1 MGKTYL
7 FLVFFLL
14 PFISKAQSQTDNWFF
29 GIESGIKFTPQNIS
43 LQERSSIQTLSG
55 CASFSNY
62 KRELLFYTNGETVW
76 NSNHEIM
83 ENGDGLSGEIE
94 NTQNSVIVPKPGSS
108 TIYYLFTTR
117 RNNSSEFTAGVR
129 YSEIEISTEY
139 PLGKVISKNAFL
151 DTFFTEKITAIY
163 SEDGNS
169 IYVITFGTEI
179 GDSNAPFDTISTYTV
194 TSSGV
199 SRRTITKVPE
209 ASSRS
214 SKGMIKASPD
224 GKIIAIAI
232 HDFNDEEGICLLDF
246 NKTNGEITFR
256 RRLSMNIGPGVWCVP
271 YGLEFS
277 QNSQILYYS
286 GLLNSGN
293 NSILRQTPIRETG
306 QPINIAFSDRE
317 NFGNLQLASNGK
329 IYIGKTFKNE
339 EQSPANTIAV
349 INSPEIEGLGCN
361 YQRGVLNLTPMSITL
376 GVPNFIT
383 NLFQSKIFT
392 ENQCYVDPFT
402 FRSESY
408 TNITNIDWDFG
419 DGNTANGLN
428 VTHRYTSPGNYIV
441 EAILS
446 LSNNTKTSIY
456 TEVTAYEL
464 PVLTSGQE
472 LVECDDDTD
481 GITTFNLFSIQSKI
495 TNPELNED
503 LFFYL
508 SQDDLTN
515 DVRITNPENFQ
526 NSTPNQE
533 IFVKVVNENGCF
545 ETTSFTISS
554 KFVQLSNIQDFFACE
569 DSDTI
574 NGDGKGAFDMA
585 EIESSI
591 RNQLNI
597 PSSTTLS
604 FFNSKLDAQTNTNPI
619 INTFISASTTLFV
632 KGQEADLSCAGI
644 QSFNVIVNSPLPINL
659 QNTYTICYNP
669 LVKPP
674 VTLFAGSNFNRF
686 EWRNDANAILSTSS
700 NFTLTQVGNYSLTV
714 YKTENGIE
722 CSNSK
727 RFTVINPE
735 PPTFSI
741 IDVNT
746 EDETNNIVTIAVNGN
761 STYEFSLDNIN
772 YFGNA
777 LNFTFTN
784 VDAGLQTVYVRDIN
798 NCEQAI
804 STKVSVI
811 GFKKYFTP
819 NGDGENDYWTI
830 SGLDASNFKSVNVQ
844 IFDRFG
850 KNIFSII
857 DFNSLGWDGNYNGK
871 PLIENNYWYKA
882 TIVDNDDNVIQ
893 KSGNFSLLRN

>member
-1 MGKTYL
+1 MGKIF
-7 FLVFFLL
+7 FLLAFFLL
-14 PFISKAQSQTDNWFF
+14 PFYAISQSQTDNWFF
-29 GIESGIKFTPQNIS
+29 GIESGIKFTPANIS
-43 LQERSSIQTLSG
+43 LQPQSSIQTPSG
-55 CASFSNY
+55 CTAFSNF

-83 ENGDGLSGEIE
+83 ENGEELSGELE
-94 NTQNSVIVPKPGSS
+94 NTQNSVIVPKPGSN
-108 TIYYLFTTR
+108 TNFYLFTTR
-117 RNNSSEFTAGVR
+117 ITNSSPHTAGVR
-129 YSEIEISTEY
+129 YSEIEISAQY
-139 PLGKVISKNAFL
+139 PLGRVINKNVFL
-151 DTFFTEKITAIY
+151 DIFFTEKISAIY

-169 IYVITFGTEI
+169 IYVIAFGTETSSSS
-179 GDSNAPFDTISTYTV
+179 DAFDTLSTYKV
-194 TSSGV
+194 DENGV
-199 SRRTITKVPE
+199 SRRTVTKIPE
-209 ASSRS
+209 ASSQS

-224 GKIIAIAI
+224 GNTIAIAI
-232 HDFNDEEGICLLDF
+232 HDFNDQEGICLLDF
-246 NKTNGEITFR
+246 NRTNGEITFR
-256 RRLSMNIGPGVWCVP
+256 RKLSMNIGPGVWCVP

-277 QNSQILYYS
+277 QNSQILYYT
-286 GLLNSGN
+286 GLLNSRS
-293 NSILRQTPIRETG
+293 NSILRQTPVRENG
-306 QPINIAFSDRE
+306 QPINLAFSDRE
-317 NFGNLQLASNGK
+317 SFGNLQLASNGK
-329 IYIGKTFKNE
+329 IYMGKTFKNE
-339 EQSPANTIAV
+339 EQSPSNTIAV
-349 INSPEIEGLGCN
+349 INFPEIEGLGCD
-361 YQRGVLNLTPMSITL
+361 YQRGVVELTPMSVTL

-383 NLFQSKIFT
+383 NVFQSKIFT
-392 ENQCYVDPFT
+392 QNQCYVDPFT

-408 TNITNIDWDFG
+408 TNITNIEWDFG
-419 DGNTANGLN
+419 DGNIANGLN
-428 VTHRYTSPGNYIV
+428 VTHTYNNPGNYVV
-441 EAILS
+441 EAILT

-456 TEVTAYEL
+456 TEVTAFEL
-464 PVLTSGQE
+464 PVLNAGQE

-481 GITTFNLFSIQSKI
+481 GITTFNLFSIQTKI
-495 TNPELNED
+495 TNPELNEN

-508 SQDDLTN
+508 SQDDLN
-515 DVRITNPENFQ
+515 NNIQIPNPENFQ
-526 NSTPNQE
+526 NTAPNQE

-574 NGDGKGAFDMA
+574 IGDGKGAFDMA
-585 EIESSI
+585 DIESSI

-619 INTFISASTTLFV
+619 LNTFVSTSSTLFV

-644 QSFNVIVNSPLPINL
+644 QSFNIIVNSSLQINL
-659 QNTYTICYNP
+659 QDTYTICYNP

-674 VTLFAGSNFNRF
+674 VTLFADSNFNRF
-686 EWRNDANAILSTSS
+686 EWKNDNNEILSTNSD
-700 NFTLTQVGNYSLTV
+700 FTLTQVGNYSLTV

-727 RFTVINPE
+727 TFSVINPE
-735 PPTFSI
+735 PPTFNI

-746 EDETNNIVTIAVNGN
+746 EDETNNIVSIAVNGN

-772 YFGNA
+772 YFSNA
-777 LNFTFTN
+777 LHYTFTN

-798 NCEQAI
+798 NCEQPI

-819 NGDGENDYWTI
+819 NGDGENDFWNI
-830 SGLDASNFKSVNVQ
+830 NGLDASNFKSVNVQ

-850 KNIFSII
+850 KIIFSIM

-882 TIVDNDDNVIQ
+882 TIIDNDDNIIQ